1 MTDIPPIIKNNAP
14 EARVPS
20 PASATMPVTTP
31 TTSPNYS
38 SPLDMKKNSQKT
50 SKVLRVII
58 SVLSVLLILVTIAG
72 TAGFFLFYV
81 PGKKLYSQA
90 TALKDDAKLLQDAVS
105 QKDLKNTQV
114 QIDNL
119 KSKIKLLDVSLSR
132 FGYLSVVPKAKDYY
146 ADAQRLISVSL
157 EGLDTGTVLIQTIEP
172 YQDFLGLKGTAT
184 SSAKTTEDRITFLTN
199 SIEGLVPHL
208 DTIDK
213 KISNITSTLE
223 EIDISRYPSE
233 YQGIAIH
240 DKFNQL
246 TSTLEQ
252 VQKYLDNG
260 KPILSKTSWLLGKD
274 KPRNYLVIFQNEGEL
289 RPSGGFWTAYAT
301 MKMDKGKVVPGPASN
316 IYDLDDKLQSVVPA
330 PRIIKSYHIN
340 VPYLNLRDSNLSP
353 DFPVDAKIF
362 LDTYYKTMG
371 KKDSFDAVIAL
382 DTNVLVDLVTVL
394 GKLDTRVGTFTTEP
408 DKRCDGCPKIIY
420 DLEWISGR
428 PRNYIEKNR
437 KDFLAPVMQA
447 LLSNALGSE
456 KTKIPLLGQAFFNN
470 VNQKHILFYFI
481 DEELQKSAALIN
493 ITGSIS
499 PVGANTDYFHLNDA
513 NFASAKSNIFIRQKI
528 KHEITVTGEKVEHKV
543 TTTYTNPSAGSNCN
557 LEKGD
562 LCLNAPK
569 YRDLF
574 RFYVPQG
581 SELIKMTGSEVEPLV
596 YEELGKTV
604 FEGFYGDKYPLY
616 AKSSSKTSVNY
627 KSSVKMSSNYSL
639 VLQKQPGTKPIDY
652 EVWVN
657 GKQKESFVWN
667 SDKTLKI
674 TP

>member
-1 MTDIPPIIKNNAP
+1 MTDIPPIIKNSAP
-14 EARVPS
+14 EARAQSTTTTEVVT
-20 PASATMPVTTP
+20 PASTP
-31 TTSPNYS
+31 AYS
-38 SPLDMKKNSQKT
+38 SPLDMQKKTKKT
-50 SKVLRVII
+50 NKALKIFV

-72 TAGFFLFYV
+72 TAGFFLVYV
-81 PGKKLYSQA
+81 PGKKLYTQA
-90 TALKDDAKLLQDAVS
+90 MALKDDAKLLQDAVA
-105 QKDLKNTQV
+105 QKDLKKTQSE
-114 QIDNL
+114 IDNL
-119 KSKIKLLDVSLSR
+119 KNKIKSLDVSLSR
-132 FGYLSVVPKAKDYY
+132 FAYLSAVPRAKDYY
-146 ADAQRLISVSL
+146 ADAKRMISVSL

-213 KISNITSTLE
+213 KITKISATLN
-223 EIDISRYPSE
+223 EIDINRYPAE
-233 YQGIAIH
+233 YKGIAIH

-246 TSTLEQ
+246 SATLSQ

-260 KPILSKTSWLLGKD
+260 KPLLSKTSWLLGKD
-274 KPRNYLVIFQNEGEL
+274 KPRSYLVIFQNEGEL

-301 MKMDKGKVVPGPASN
+301 LKMDKGKVVPGPASN
-316 IYDLDDKLQSVVPA
+316 IYDLDDKLQSQVPA
-330 PRIIKSYHIN
+330 PRLIKSYHIN

-353 DFPVDAKIF
+353 DFPTDAKIF
-362 LDTYYKTMG
+362 MDTYYKTMG
-371 KKDSFDAVIAL
+371 KKDTFDAVVAI
-382 DTNVLVDLVTVL
+382 DTNVLVDLVGVL

-437 KDFLAPVMQA
+437 KDFLAPLMQA

-456 KTKIPLLGQAFFNN
+456 KTKIPLLGEAFFNN
-470 VNQKHILFYFI
+470 VNEKHILFYFP
-481 DEELQKSAALIN
+481 DEELQKSASLIN
-493 ITGSIS
+493 ITGNITQSD
-499 PVGANTDYFHLNDA
+499 ANTDYFHLNDA

-528 KHEITVTGEKVEHKV
+528 KHEITVTGDKVEHKV

-574 RFYVPQG
+574 RFYVPKG
-581 SELIKMTGSEVEPLV
+581 SELIKLTGSEVEPLV

-616 AKSSSKTSVNY
+616 AKSSSKTTVNY
-627 KSSVKMSSNYSL
+627 KSSVKMSPNYSL
-639 VLQKQPGTKPIDY
+639 LLQKQPGTKPIDY